1 MDAVARCARWCIT
14 EIRSRRIWN
23 GALLSAFFLVFSRQK
38 KDAAGSH
45 CLPPLPLHFIA
56 HCVQVDGPETP
67 WAEWYSPGKL
77 MRTLGRAAAAI
88 ECTDDARSDA
98 CQEEGAVRTA
108 RAVSTALG
116 VEGVSATQSQR
127 WAVRSG
133 GKRRV
138 HMAWCGTIGFPE
150 AVEFRGPDYN
160 WIELTIG

>member
-1 MDAVARCARWCIT
+1 
-14 EIRSRRIWN
+14 
-23 GALLSAFFLVFSRQK
+23 
-38 KDAAGSH
+38 
-45 CLPPLPLHFIA
+45 
-56 HCVQVDGPETP
+56 VQVDGPETP

-116 VEGVSATQSQR
+116 VEGVRAAQSQR